1 VTKFLIIRFSSI
13 GDIVL
18 TTPVVRC
25 LKNQVEGAEIHYLT
39 KKQFSGVLS
48 SNPYIDHLWLLED
61 KLSELN
67 KLLAAENFDYI
78 IDLHNNLRSLRVK
91 LDLRKKAFSFNKIN
105 LKKWLIVN
113 FKINILPNN
122 HIVDRYLE
130 TLKFFNVKNDLKGL
144 DYFLSV
150 DNLDSIK
157 KNLPNLPERY
167 VAMVIGAQHETKK
180 AKPESLAD
188 ICNKIKIPIV
198 ILGGKDDKI
207 LAESIVTKILNPDR
221 IVNAAG
227 LLSLDQSALLVKNSE
242 LVITHDTG
250 LMHIAAAF
258 KKKIVSIWGNTIPEF
273 GMYPYLSD
281 SESRIFEVKNLKC
294 RPCSKIGY
302 QSCPKM
308 HFKCMKNQNTTEI
321 ANYIN
326 SVIV

>member
-1 VTKFLIIRFSSI
+1 MTKFLIIRFSSI

-48 SNPYIDHLWLLED
+48 SNPYIDRLWLLED

-91 LDLRKKAFSFNKIN
+91 LDLRKKAFSFN
-105 LKKWLIVN
+105 
-113 FKINILPNN
+113 KINILPNN

>member
-1 VTKFLIIRFSSI
+1 MTKFLIIRFSSI